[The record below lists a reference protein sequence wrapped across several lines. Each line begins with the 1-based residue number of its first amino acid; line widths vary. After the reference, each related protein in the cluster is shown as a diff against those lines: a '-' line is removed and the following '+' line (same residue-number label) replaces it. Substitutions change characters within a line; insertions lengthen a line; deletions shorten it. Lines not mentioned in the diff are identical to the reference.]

1 MNTRRKLITALATTT
16 LTFTLTPWPALAQ
29 TRPARIAWLGP
40 GTASGDRQFLDAFK
54 LGLQQNGLVEGRDY
68 LLDDRSADGHYE
80 RFPDLTREMLARQPA
95 VLVVATITSVRAAQ
109 QLTKTVP
116 IIFATLND
124 PVKAGLV
131 ASLARPGGNT
141 TGISNLAE
149 DPTGK
154 LLEILR
160 TAAPKAKRIGVLLN
174 PNNPSNLTMLASAR
188 TLGTS
193 LGLTI
198 LGAELAQ
205 PEQLETAFAALVTQR
220 PDALLVQSDA
230 MVNSLRERISALAL
244 KHRLPGIGVPE
255 FAEAGLLLGFGS
267 SRADNHRH
275 AATYVKKIL
284 GGAKPA
290 DLPVEQAS
298 RAVLWTSLKTAKAL
312 GIKIPETILIQA
324 TKVIE

>member
-1 MNTRRKLITALATTT
+1 MNTRRKLITALAAN
-16 LTFTLTPWPALAQ
+16 TLTPWPALAQ

-40 GTASGDRQFLDAFK
+40 GTASGDRQFLEAFK
-54 LGLQQNGLVEGRDY
+54 QGLRENGLVEGRDY
-68 LLDDRSADGHYE
+68 LLDDRYADGHYE
-80 RFPDLTREMLARQPA
+80 RFPEMTREMLARQPA

-154 LLEILR
+154 LLETLR
-160 TAAPKAKRIGVLLN
+160 SAAPKAKKIGVLIN
-174 PNNPSNLTMLASAR
+174 PNNPSNLAVLATTH
-188 TLGTS
+188 TLGPA

-205 PEQLETAFAALVTQR
+205 PAQLESVFAALVKQR
-220 PDALLVQSDA
+220 PDALLVHSDA
-230 MVNSLRERISALAL
+230 MVNGLREQISALAL

-255 FAEAGLLLGFGS
+255 FVEAGLLLGFGS
-267 SRADNHRH
+267 SRTDNHRH

-298 RAVLWTSLKTAKAL
+298 RAVLWANLKTAKAL
-312 GIKIPETILIQA
+312 GLKLPETILIQ
-324 TKVIE
+324 TTRVIE

>member
-1 MNTRRKLITALATTT
+1 MTTRRKLITALAAT
-16 LTFTLTPWPALAQ
+16 TLTPWPALAQ

-40 GTASGDRQFLDAFK
+40 GTASGDRQFRDAFK
-54 LGLQQNGLVEGRDY
+54 QGLQQNGLIEGRDY
-68 LLDDRSADGHYE
+68 LLDDRYADGHYE
-80 RFPDLTREMLARQPA
+80 RFPELTREMLARQPA
-95 VLVVATITSVRAAQ
+95 VLIVATISSVRAAQ

-124 PVKAGLV
+124 PVGAGLV

-154 LLEILR
+154 LLETLR

-174 PNNPSNLTMLASAR
+174 PKNPSNLTMLASTHTVGA
-188 TLGTS
+188 T

-198 LGAELAQ
+198 LGAEVAQ
-205 PEQLETAFAALVTQR
+205 PEQLETAFAALVKQR
-220 PDALLVQSDA
+220 PDALLVHSDA
-230 MVNSLRERISALAL
+230 MVNGLRERISALAL

-255 FAEAGLLLGFGS
+255 FVEAGLLLGFGS
-267 SRADNHRH
+267 SRTDNHRYS
-275 AATYVKKIL
+275 ATYVKKIL

-298 RAVLWTSLKTAKAL
+298 RAVLWANLKTAKAL
-312 GIKIPETILIQA
+312 GIAMPEAILLRA
-324 TKVIE
+324 DKVIE

>member
-16 LTFTLTPWPALAQ
+16 LTLTPWPARAQ

-40 GTASGDRQFLDAFK
+40 GTAGGDRQFCDAFK
-54 LGLQQNGLVEGRDY
+54 LGMQENGLLEGRDY
-68 LLDDRSADGHYE
+68 LLDDRYADGHYD

-95 VLVVATITSVRAAQ
+95 VLIVATISSVRAAQ

-154 LLEILR
+154 LLETLR

-174 PNNPSNLTMLASAR
+174 PNNPSNLTMLANAG
-188 TLGTS
+188 TLGTT

-205 PEQLETAFAALVTQR
+205 PEQLETAFAALVKQR
-220 PDALLVQSDA
+220 PGALLVQSDA
-230 MVNSLRERISALAL
+230 MLNGLRERISALAL

-267 SRADNHRH
+267 SRTDNHRH

-284 GGAKPA
+284 GGTKPA

-298 RAVLWTSLKTAKAL
+298 RPVLWANLKTAKAL
-312 GIKIPETILIQA
+312 GIKVSETILIQV
-324 TKVIE
+324 TRVIE